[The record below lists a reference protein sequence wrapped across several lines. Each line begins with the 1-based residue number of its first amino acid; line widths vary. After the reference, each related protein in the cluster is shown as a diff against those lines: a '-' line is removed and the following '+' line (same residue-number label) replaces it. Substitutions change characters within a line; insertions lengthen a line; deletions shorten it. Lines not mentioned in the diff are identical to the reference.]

1 MFIDLFESDVR
12 QVALRRPIIRE
23 NKQNLENSMKMYVGN
38 LSFDASEADL
48 RELFSQ
54 FGPVTEAALVMDR
67 MTGRPRGFA
76 FVTMATK
83 EAMDAAIHEL
93 NNKDFMGRPLA
104 VNEARPKEDR
114 PFGGGGGGSRG
125 GYGGGGGGGGRSG
138 GGGGGDWK
146 RGGGGGGGGRSGGG
160 GGGGDWKRGGGG
172 GGGGGRW

>member
-1 MFIDLFESDVR
+1 
-12 QVALRRPIIRE
+12 
-23 NKQNLENSMKMYVGN
+23 MKMYVGN

-125 GYGGGGGGGGRSG
+125 GYGGGGGGRSG

-146 RGGGGGGGGRSGGG
+146 RGGGGGGRSGGG

>member
-1 MFIDLFESDVR
+1 VFIDLFESDVR

-125 GYGGGGGGGGRSG
+125 GYGGGGGG
-138 GGGGGDWK
+138 
-146 RGGGGGGGGRSGGG
+146 RSGGG